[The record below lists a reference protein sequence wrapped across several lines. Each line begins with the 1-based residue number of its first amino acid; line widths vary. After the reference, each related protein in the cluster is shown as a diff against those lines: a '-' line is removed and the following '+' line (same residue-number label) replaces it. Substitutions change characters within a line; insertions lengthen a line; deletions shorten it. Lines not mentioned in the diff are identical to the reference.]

1 MSRLRIQQR
10 TRIYLGCEGQ
20 SEQSYGARLSQIAEA
35 AGLHLYFDNDVL
47 QPGGGDPLALVE
59 LATRRIREK
68 EAKRTTFAFRT
79 ILLDRD
85 KWGIKP
91 ERDAQI
97 EPLAKRNRLHL
108 IWQEPCHEGFLLRH
122 LVGQQNAR
130 PQTSDLAS
138 QALTRIWTEYHKPM
152 AAMHLA
158 GKIDLQALRRGCLVE
173 ETLAGFLDQI
183 GLVLHG

>member
-1 MSRLRIQQR
+1 MSQRIPQR
-10 TRIYLGCEGQ
+10 IRIYLGCEGP
-20 SEQSYGARLSQIAEA
+20 SEQSYGKRLGEIADA

-47 QPGGGDPLALVE
+47 QPGGGDPLALVQ
-59 LATRRIREK
+59 LAIRRIRER
-68 EAKRTTFAFRT
+68 EAKRTSFSHRA

-97 EPLAKRNRLHL
+97 ESLAKRNRLHL

-122 LVGQQNAR
+122 MEGQRSAR

-138 QALTRIWTEYHKPM
+138 QALKHIWPEYQKPM

-158 GKIDLQALRRGCLVE
+158 GKIDLQAVLRVSSVE
-173 ETLAGFLDQI
+173 SAFKEFLDQI
-183 GLVLHG
+183 GLSRQ

>member
-10 TRIYLGCEGQ
+10 TRIYLGCEGP
-20 SEQSYGARLSQIAEA
+20 SEQSYGKRLGEIAEA

-59 LATRRIREK
+59 LAIRRIKVK
-68 EAKRTTFAFRT
+68 EAKRTSFAHRA

-91 ERDAQI
+91 ERDTQI
-97 EPLAKRNRLHL
+97 EPLARRNRLHL

-122 LVGQQNAR
+122 LERHEAAR
-130 PQTSDLAS
+130 PITSDLAS
-138 QALTRIWTEYHKPM
+138 QALKRIWAEYHKPM
-152 AAMHLA
+152 AAMQLA
-158 GKIDLQALRRGCLVE
+158 SKIDLEAVRRAASVDAAL
-173 ETLAGFLDQI
+173 AAFLDQFR
-183 GLVLHG
+183 LFLR

>member
-20 SEQSYGARLSQIAEA
+20 SEQSYAARLSQIAEA
-35 AGLHLYFDNDVL
+35 AGLHLHIDNDVL
-47 QPGGGDPLALVE
+47 HPGGGDPLALVE
-59 LATRRIREK
+59 LAIRRIKEI
-68 EAKRTTFAFRT
+68 EAKRTAFALRA

-91 ERDAQI
+91 ERDTQI

-122 LVGQQNAR
+122 LEGHEATR
-130 PQTSDLAS
+130 PVTSDLAS
-138 QALTRIWTEYHKPM
+138 QALKRIWAEYHKPM

-158 GKIDLQALRRGCLVE
+158 SKIDLEAVRRASSVDAAL
-173 ETLAGFLDQI
+173 AAFLHQI
-183 GLVLHG
+183 GLLRQ